1 MQWKYNF
8 NVFSYIQCEDNIYQ
22 SLLPRY
28 GAQSLIVTKFLASI
42 VALLSDPTA
51 SVRDAAFSTLVEIY
65 THIGERLRIDLQR
78 KHQVPPAKY
87 VTLNILS
94 KYNS

>member
-1 MQWKYNF
+1 MLLEHNY
-8 NVFSYIQCEDNIYQ
+8 NVFSYIQCEAYIYQ
-22 SLLPRY
+22 SLLHRY

-87 VTLNILS
+87 VILKLYYS
-94 KYNS
+94 